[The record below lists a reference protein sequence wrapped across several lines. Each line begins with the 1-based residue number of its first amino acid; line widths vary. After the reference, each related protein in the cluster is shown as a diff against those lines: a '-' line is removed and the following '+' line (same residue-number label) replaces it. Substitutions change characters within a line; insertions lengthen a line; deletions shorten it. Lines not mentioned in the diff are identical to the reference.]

1 MLGLQLIWRV
11 FKLFQAK
18 SSLLKKLIFSPTTM
32 GFKYKLGFLISQF
45 VFREQLLTVLMV
57 LYKIIDRNRRLPS
70 LILFVCLNLVFKHS
84 FISQILLFIV
94 TLIGFYSWAL
104 AKLWNNLAVRFF
116 FILFRQD
123 FLHLL
128 KKDLILES

>member
-11 FKLFQAK
+11 FKLFQTK
-18 SSLLKKLIFSPTTM
+18 RSLLKKLIFSPTTM

-70 LILFVCLNLVFKHS
+70 HILFVCLNLVFEHS
-84 FISQILLFIV
+84 FISQILLLIV

-104 AKLWNNLAVRFF
+104 AKLWNDLAIRLF

-123 FLHLL
+123 FLHLF